1 MAWTM
6 QHICEASHIILLHKV
21 GFLITQM
28 KMKQSKEDLRN
39 ECHL

>member
-6 QHICEASHIILLHKV
+6 QHIYEAGHITLLHKV
-21 GFLITQM
+21 GFLIIQM
-28 KMKQSKEDLRN
+28 KMKQSKEDLRY